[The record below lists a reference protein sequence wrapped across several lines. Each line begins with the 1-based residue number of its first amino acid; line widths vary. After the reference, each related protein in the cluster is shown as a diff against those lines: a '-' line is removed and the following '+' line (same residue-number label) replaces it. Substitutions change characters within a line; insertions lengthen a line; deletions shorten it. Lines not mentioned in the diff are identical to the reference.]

1 MRKVTLLTAG
11 LLVSAMVSSA
21 HAATFNNLAA
31 FLAAA
36 GPTTLVNFDA
46 GTPGSDILNDYAA
59 QGVSFSAGNFYAD
72 CIQETSP
79 PNCWI
84 SNNSDGAAGTRF
96 DAAFLVGGITAVG
109 VNSVLNGGL
118 AILRAFD
125 AGNNLLESVSS
136 DNNPNTLDFFGLTTA
151 AAIHHITI
159 QFPAPLSGWAVDD
172 LRFSAQVA
180 VPEPMS
186 LLLVGAGVAGL
197 RSIRRRRN

>member
-1 MRKVTLLTAG
+1 MRKVALLTAG
-11 LLVSAMVSSA
+11 LLLSAMVSSA

-36 GPTTLVNFDA
+36 GPTTLVNFDN
-46 GTPGSDILNDYAA
+46 GQSGDILNDYAGL
-59 QGVSFSAGNFYAD
+59 GVSFSAGNFYAD
-72 CIQETSP
+72 CNLEPSP
-79 PNCWI
+79 PTCWI
-84 SNNSDGAAGTRF
+84 SNNTDGAGGHLF

-118 AILRAFD
+118 AVLRAFD

-136 DNNPNTLDFFGLTTA
+136 DNNPDTLDFFGLTTA

-159 QFPAPLSGWAVDD
+159 QFPAPPNGWALDD
-172 LRFSAQVA
+172 LRFSQQVA